1 MKHAQQIRDFV
12 VSNFLF
18 GDASALQDDTSFLNS
33 GIVDSTGILE
43 LVMFL
48 ETTYGIKVDPQEMLP
63 ENFDS
68 VSRVAAFVTRKT
80 GEIRQPAS
88 LT

>member
-68 VSRVAAFVTRKT
+68 VSRVVAFVTRKT